1 MATYKVLQD
10 IEAEDKLVGPL
21 TLWQFIYALA
31 AGLCLYLSGIAV
43 VKSMPYFL
51 IILVPIALFVGFLAI
66 PWGGDQP
73 TEVWALAKLRFFL
86 KPRLRIWDQSGMTE
100 LVTVTAP
107 KHEEQRVFTDGLSQ
121 GEVKSRLHA
130 LANTLDSRGW
140 AVKNVNV
147 NLATTLSDY
156 SASDRL
162 VDISTAPQEVAT
174 VDIRPDDD
182 ILDEQANPV
191 AHTFSTMINQAASV
205 YHKSLVDRMN
215 QPLPQVPDAPAP
227 GSPVSGQAIPPV
239 VDTQVTPPTTQPV
252 AVNPATSTAEQQPT
266 TDYWFVQQPVTNPI
280 STTTIDSPTPAY
292 PPMQPILQA
301 AEPTADEAALLEEG
315 RAEEAQ
321 QDAAYGHLKTLKT
334 PEQIEEDAQNAAATL
349 MNAELT
355 NSATATAAAV
365 TSEKQA
371 AIMNLSR
378 SNDLNIDTLARQAK
392 QTLSD
397 DNEVVIS
404 LR

>member
-31 AGLCLYLSGIAV
+31 AGLCLYLSAIAV
-43 VKSMPYFL
+43 VKSVPYFL
-51 IILVPIALFVGFLAI
+51 IILVPVALFVGFLAV

-107 KHEEQRVFTDGLSQ
+107 KHVEQRVFTDGLSQ
-121 GEVKSRLHA
+121 REVKSRLHA

-162 VDISTAPQEVAT
+162 VDVSNSPQEVTT

-191 AHTFSTMINQAASV
+191 AHTFSTMIDQAADL
-205 YHKSLVDRMN
+205 YHKTLIDRMN
-215 QPLPQVPDAPAP
+215 QPLPPVPSAAA
-227 GSPVSGQAIPPV
+227 AI
-239 VDTQVTPPTTQPV
+239 DSTPPQTQAATLTTPMQDNTAV
-252 AVNPATSTAEQQPT
+252 AQVSATDATAQQST
-266 TDYWFVQQPVTNPI
+266 TDYWFVQQPATDPI
-280 STTTIDSPTPAY
+280 SAAATDAASTGLYTS
-292 PPMQPILQA
+292 MQPVLQA
-301 AEPTADEAALLEEG
+301 AEPTADDAALLEHG
-315 RAEEAQ
+315 RDEENQ
-321 QDAAYGHLKTLKT
+321 QNAAYGHLKTLKT
-334 PEQIEEDAQNAAATL
+334 PEQLAEDAQNAAAL
-349 MNAELT
+349 QRENEQLAE
-355 NSATATAAAV
+355 ATAASVAAV

>member
-21 TLWQFIYALA
+21 TLWQFIYALV
-31 AGLCLYLSGIAV
+31 AGLCIYLSAIAV
-43 VKSMPYFL
+43 MKNVPFFL
-51 IILVPIALFVGFLAI
+51 IILAPAGLFVGFLAI

-86 KPRLRIWDQSGMTE
+86 KPRLRIWDQTGMTE

-107 KHEEQRVFTDGLSQ
+107 KHEEQRPLTDGLSQ
-121 GEVKSRLHA
+121 REVKSRLHA

-147 NLATTLSDY
+147 NLATALSDY

-162 VDISTAPQEVAT
+162 VDVSTTPQEVAS

-191 AHTFSTMINQAASV
+191 AQTFSTMINQAANL
-205 YHKSLVDRMN
+205 YHKTLIDRMN
-215 QPLPQVPDAPAP
+215 QPLPQTPNIAGGGTELPTVNQPQALPDK
-227 GSPVSGQAIPPV
+227 PPV
-239 VDTQVTPPTTQPV
+239 ATTVPIPSP
-252 AVNPATSTAEQQPT
+252 PATAASQQQP
-266 TDYWFVQQPVTNPI
+266 TDYWFMQPPAAAGSALAPAS
-280 STTTIDSPTPAY
+280 STTDWG
-292 PPMQPILQA
+292 MQQSSTILQA
-301 AEPTADEAALLEEG
+301 ADSDANDEAVLRRSKLEED
-315 RAEEAQ
+315 RHN
-321 QDAAYGHLKTLKT
+321 AAYGHMKKLKT
-334 PEQIEEDAQNAAATL
+334 PKDLAEETQQNASTSDD
-349 MNAELT
+349 T
-355 NSATATAAAV
+355 TTAPAV
-365 TSEKQA
+365 TPEKQA

-392 QTLSD
+392 EALSD
-397 DNEVVIS
+397 DSEVVIS

>member
-21 TLWQFIYALA
+21 TLWQFIYALV
-31 AGLCLYLSGIAV
+31 AGLCIYLSAIAV
-43 VKSMPYFL
+43 MKGVPFFL
-51 IILVPIALFVGFLAI
+51 IILAPVGLFVGFLAI

-86 KPRLRIWDQSGMTE
+86 KPRLRIWDQTGMTE

-107 KHEEQRVFTDGLSQ
+107 KHEEQRPLTDGLSQ
-121 GEVKSRLHA
+121 REVRSRLHA

-162 VDISTAPQEVAT
+162 VDVSTTPQEVASID
-174 VDIRPDDD
+174 VRPDDD

-191 AHTFSTMINQAASV
+191 AQTFSTKINQAANL
-205 YHKSLVDRMN
+205 YHKTLVDRMN
-215 QPLPQVPDAPAP
+215 QPLAHTATASVDGELPAVQKPPAGSTASHTPSAPAAA
-227 GSPVSGQAIPPV
+227 SN
-239 VDTQVTPPTTQPV
+239 TTQ
-252 AVNPATSTAEQQPT
+252 QQP
-266 TDYWFVQQPVTNPI
+266 TDYWFVQPPA
-280 STTTIDSPTPAY
+280 TTT
-292 PPMQPILQA
+292 PMQITTSAITDDGGTLQPSTGFQA
-301 AEPTADEAALLEEG
+301 ASPSDEDEALL
-315 RAEEAQ
+315 RQSRSAQ
-321 QDAAYGHLKTLKT
+321 DQQNAAYGHLKTLKT
-334 PEQIEEDAQNAAATL
+334 PDQLETEAQTQQ
-349 MNAELT
+349 
-355 NSATATAAAV
+355 TATPQKSELSSDETASPSTV
-365 TSEKQA
+365 TTEKQA

-392 QTLSD
+392 QALSD

>member
-1 MATYKVLQD
+1 
-10 IEAEDKLVGPL
+10 
-21 TLWQFIYALA
+21 
-31 AGLCLYLSGIAV
+31 
-43 VKSMPYFL
+43 
-51 IILVPIALFVGFLAI
+51 
-66 PWGGDQP
+66 
-73 TEVWALAKLRFFL
+73 L

-107 KHEEQRVFTDGLSQ
+107 KHVEQRVFTDGLSQ
-121 GEVKSRLHA
+121 REVKSRLHA

-162 VDISTAPQEVAT
+162 VDVSNSPQEVAT

-191 AHTFSTMINQAASV
+191 AHTFSTMIDQAANL
-205 YHKSLVDRMN
+205 YHKTLIDRMN
-215 QPLPQVPDAPAP
+215 QPLPPVPSAAAAVSSTPPQTQPMQDPLVTQAPATDMAA
-227 GSPVSGQAIPPV
+227 Q
-239 VDTQVTPPTTQPV
+239 QPANDNWFMQQPATDPISAV
-252 AVNPATSTAEQQPT
+252 ATDATSTGLYT
-266 TDYWFVQQPVTNPI
+266 SMQPV
-280 STTTIDSPTPAY
+280 
-292 PPMQPILQA
+292 LQA
-301 AEPTADEAALLEEG
+301 AEPTADDAALLEQG
-315 RAEEAQ
+315 RAEENQ
-321 QDAAYGHLKTLKT
+321 QNAAYGHLKTLKT
-334 PEQIEEDAQNAAATL
+334 PEQLAEEAQNAAAL
-349 MNAELT
+349 QRENEQLAEE
-355 NSATATAAAV
+355 AAAV